1 MELASRRAQRSTNIW
16 PGFVDAL
23 ATLLMVLVF
32 VLLVFVLGQFFLSE
46 AITGR
51 DTALRKLQD
60 QVGELAQL
68 LSLER
73 KAKEELRLNIA
84 QLSQQLQASVA
95 VRDDLKA
102 QIQVLTGRAE
112 DSEKAV
118 GRLSAALKDA
128 NATIAADKAKI
139 ADQLRQI
146 ADLAQDIE
154 ALKALKAELESK
166 AAELAGRVE
175 KSDKALIE
183 ERKISESARAQIALL
198 NQQMSALRQQLAQ
211 LNAALE
217 AAEKLAK
224 EQEVQITSLGN
235 RLNAALATKVHELQR
250 YRSEFFGRLRD
261 ILGNQPGIRIVGDRF
276 VFQSEVLF
284 DTGSADLGPGGKEQ
298 LDRLATLLLDVS
310 QRIPKDIDWILR
322 IDGHTDRV
330 PIHTDRFPSNWE
342 LSTAR
347 ALSVVRYLIERG
359 LPATRLAATGFGEF
373 QPIDDRSDE
382 IAYRRNRRIEMK
394 LTER

>member
-51 DTALRKLQD
+51 DTALKKLQD

-112 DSEKAV
+112 DAEKAV

-128 NATIAADKAKI
+128 NATIAADKTKI

-284 DTGSADLGPGGKEQ
+284 DTGSADLGPSGKEQ
-298 LDRLATLLLDVS
+298 LDRLAALLLDVS
-310 QRIPKDIDWILR
+310 QRIPTDIDWILR

-330 PIHTDRFPSNWE
+330 PIYTERFPSNWE

-347 ALSVVRYLIERG
+347 ALSVVRHLIERG
-359 LPATRLAATGFGEF
+359 LPPNRLAATGFGEF